1 MNEKS
6 NFYVFERKEIIL
18 VILFVIVTAITSFIF
33 GLNIGANHAYE
44 KAGHTGNDLKQ
55 ITTETPKVDFTSTQE
70 EKVEEIVKKEETKKV
85 DINKEIQ
92 DSLKQKMIEEFS
104 KENKKFVNAAPV
116 QKNEMAEA
124 PKVEAAPEQK
134 IVEPDQVMEEAPSA
148 QEQSDDNFSG
158 KYTIQ
163 LSSFQSLAEAKQ
175 FAEGFKVLGYNPII
189 NEKNIPGRG
198 NWFRVSLGVFNSLS
212 ETKDYILKHKSLFA
226 ERDYVLTKFE

>member
-1 MNEKS
+1 
-6 NFYVFERKEIIL
+6 
-18 VILFVIVTAITSFIF
+18 
-33 GLNIGANHAYE
+33 
-44 KAGHTGNDLKQ
+44 
-55 ITTETPKVDFTSTQE
+55 
-70 EKVEEIVKKEETKKV
+70 
-85 DINKEIQ
+85 
-92 DSLKQKMIEEFS
+92 
-104 KENKKFVNAAPV
+104 
-116 QKNEMAEA
+116 
-124 PKVEAAPEQK
+124 
-134 IVEPDQVMEEAPSA
+134 EEAPSA